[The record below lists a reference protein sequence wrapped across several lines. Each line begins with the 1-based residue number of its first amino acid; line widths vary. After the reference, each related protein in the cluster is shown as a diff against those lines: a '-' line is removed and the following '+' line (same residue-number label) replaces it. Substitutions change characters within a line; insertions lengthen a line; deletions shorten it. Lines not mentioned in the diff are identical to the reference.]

1 MATVVTNTPLP
12 CDSSTPAVS
21 CAAHA
26 LEGEQRQQ
34 LALQA
39 LAGSEPIS
47 ELARRHQ
54 VSRKFVYHQA
64 AKGTQALEQAFAS
77 PANDDDVLFYL
88 PVTKAW
94 LRQVVLGLILL
105 CHSSF
110 RGVMAFFHDLLDCP
124 LSLGT
129 VHNIVQEAVTLAQQV
144 NTAQDLCGVRT
155 AGHDELFQAGQPV
168 LVGIDLDSTYCYLLA
183 PVEHRDAQTWGIHLL
198 ELAEQGLQP
207 DYTLADGGRGLR
219 AGQALAWPE
228 VPCDGDVFHGLRE
241 LTRLSATLER
251 RAYAAISRREVLER
265 QMNKAKHRRQGR
277 TFSTRLARARA
288 HEVDAIRLADEARIL
303 SEWMQHDILALA
315 GPDAP
320 TRQALYDFVM
330 ECLQSLEAL
339 DAKRL
344 RPVRQTLVNQR
355 DSLLAF
361 ATRLDQELQALAQ
374 RFAVPVARLREIL
387 ALQSLPATTPDYW
400 QRTGELHRALAGQ
413 FHPLQQA
420 LFELRAR
427 LHRASSL
434 VENFNSRLRNYFF
447 LRRQIGPRYLDLLR
461 FFLNHHPF
469 KRSQQAHRVG
479 KTPAELLTGQAHPHW
494 LEMLGFTRF
503 QRASQ
508 IA

>member
-1 MATVVTNTPLP
+1 MATHLSNTLLP
-12 CDSSTPAVS
+12 GDSSIAAVT
-21 CAAHA
+21 CTAHELNA
-26 LEGEQRQQ
+26 EQRQQ

-39 LAGSEPIS
+39 LAGQEPIT
-47 ELARRHQ
+47 ELAERHQ
-54 VSRKFVYHQA
+54 VSRKFVYQQA
-64 AKGTQALEQAFAS
+64 AQGAQALEQAFAS
-77 PANDDDVLFYL
+77 PAKDTEVLFYL

-129 VHNIVQEAVTLAQQV
+129 VHNIVQEAVTLAQQI
-144 NTAQDLCGVRT
+144 NAAQDLSGVQV
-155 AGHDELFQAGQPV
+155 GSHDELFQAGQPV

-183 PVEHRDAQTWGIHLL
+183 PVEHRDTETWGIHLL

-207 DYTLADGGRGLR
+207 DYTVADGGRGLR

-228 VPCDGDVFHGLRE
+228 VPCDGDVFHGLQE
-241 LTRLSATLER
+241 LTELSATLER
-251 RAYAAISRREVLER
+251 RAYAAIARREKLQR
-265 QMNKAKHRRQGR
+265 QMDKAKQRRQGR
-277 TFSTRLARARA
+277 TFSTRLARARTR
-288 HEVDAIRLADEARIL
+288 EVNAIRLANELHTL
-303 SEWMQHDILALA
+303 SEWMQHDILALP

-320 TRQALYDFVM
+320 TRQLLYDFVM
-330 ECLQSLEAL
+330 DSLQSLEAL
-339 DAKRL
+339 DTKRL
-344 RPVRQTLVNQR
+344 RPVRRTLVNQR

-361 ATRLDQELQALAQ
+361 ATRLDQQLEALAQ
-374 RFAVPVARLREIL
+374 RFAVPLARLRDLL
-387 ALQSLPATTPDYW
+387 ALQTLSTTTPDYW
-400 QRTGELHRALAGQ
+400 QRADELHRALRGQ

-420 LFELRAR
+420 LLEQSLR

-469 KRSQQAHRVG
+469 KRSQQPHRVG

-508 IA
+508 AV

>member
-1 MATVVTNTPLP
+1 MATLVTNTPLP
-12 CDSSTPAVS
+12 RDSSTPAVT

-26 LEGEQRQQ
+26 LNGGQRQQ

-39 LAGSEPIS
+39 LAGQEPIS

-54 VSRKFVYHQA
+54 VSRQFVYQQA
-64 AKGTQALEQAFAS
+64 AKGAQALEQAFAS
-77 PANDDDVLFYL
+77 PTKDTEVLFYL

-110 RGVMAFFHDLLDCP
+110 RGVMAFFQDLLDCP

-129 VHNIVQEAVTLAQQV
+129 VHHIVEEAVTLAQQV
-144 NTAQDLCGVRT
+144 NAAHDLCGVRA

-183 PVEHRDAQTWGIHLL
+183 PVEHRDAETWGIHLL

-207 DYTLADGGRGLR
+207 DYTVADGGRGLR
-219 AGQALAWPE
+219 AGQALAWPD
-228 VPCDGDVFHGLRE
+228 VPCNGDVFHGLRE

-251 RAYAAISRREVLER
+251 RAYAAIARREALER
-265 QMNKAKHRRQGR
+265 QMDKAKHRRRGR
-277 TFSTRLARARA
+277 NLSTRLARARVQ
-288 HEVDAIRLADEARIL
+288 EVDAIRLTDQL
-303 SEWMQHDILALA
+303 HTLTEWMQHDILDLV
-315 GPDAP
+315 GPDTS

-330 ECLQSLEAL
+330 DSLQCLEVL
-339 DAKRL
+339 DAKRI

-361 ATRLDQELQALAQ
+361 ATRLDQDLLSLAR
-374 RFAVPVARLREIL
+374 RFAVPVARLREL
-387 ALQSLPATTPDYW
+387 LVLQSLPTTTPDYW
-400 QRTGELHRALAGQ
+400 QRAGELHRALQGQ
-413 FHPLQQA
+413 FHPLQQV
-420 LFELRAR
+420 LLERRVR

-469 KRSQQAHRVG
+469 KRSQQPHRVG